1 MNSPSSAQKNSGKRS
16 AWIIGVIVVVLAAAL
31 LFYTRQPSPQVRQLN
46 AQLAS
51 DAKLAAYP
59 YPFRVLSM
67 DAGTAVMSTP
77 RSPQM
82 SVQQMIKAIDPSLE
96 NIAVDDP
103 RFRAA
108 QQTLAEHQQHAASVV
123 MDSELVDN
131 IEWELD
137 TRWLSEHGIVV
148 KQQGLY

>member
-1 MNSPSSAQKNSGKRS
+1 MNPSSTAQNNTGKRS
-16 AWIIGVIVVVLAAAL
+16 AWIIGVIVVALAMAL

-46 AQLAS
+46 AQLAG
-51 DAKLAAYP
+51 DPKLAAYP
-59 YPFRVLSM
+59 YPFRVLSI

-82 SVQQMIKAIDPSLE
+82 SVQQMIKAIDPGLE

-108 QQTLAEHQQHAASVV
+108 QQNLAEHQQHAASVV
-123 MDSELVDN
+123 MRSEQVDA

-148 KQQGLY
+148 KRQGLY